1 MFTSNARQVPR
12 IDDPC
17 GISPEESIE
26 AFSSLRTVYSDEIE
40 QIDAEANMRIVMAVA
55 VVLFAVVSADAQR
68 GPSPEVGD
76 LIYRPL
82 EVAPTPPVLQKA
94 CWEDHIKEA
103 E

>member
-1 MFTSNARQVPR
+1 
-12 IDDPC
+12 
-17 GISPEESIE
+17 
-26 AFSSLRTVYSDEIE
+26 
-40 QIDAEANMRIVMAVA
+40 MRIIMAVA

-103 E
+103 EANGRTSWRLFYPECVKRLTQR